1 VLSAAQQTGRRGYVL
16 KVAPEYMDVA
26 IKRIQQDFPALP
38 VIPAA
43 NGQPFAAVATLR
55 SS

>member
-26 IKRIQQDFPALP
+26 IKRIQQKRPAVP
-38 VIPAA
+38 VSSAD